1 VSQFGVLVRAGAG
14 SAGAKRRR
22 LRGGVSA
29 TTLRFNLT
37 HYGLARSVLRLTP
50 YPSRL
55 TPYDCIIGLTMRW
68 RRLVFFFGVAAALL
82 IGVGLRLS
90 TREQL
95 TSGGR
100 VRALTSDDNY
110 HLRRARFAVAHY
122 PRTIFFDPLMNFP
135 KGGVGIWPPLFDVAL
150 ATPARLLHGPSASP
164 EDVERGAMWVPPVFA
179 AGSIVL
185 AGLLGRLAAGPV
197 AGAALALFVA
207 ICPGHILWTQ
217 YGHTDQHVAESF
229 FGLLVLWLFLK
240 SRCQVS
246 GSRCQVSGSRCQVSG
261 VRCQGGT
268 GDPRATENRETG
280 TRSEILTGVALA
292 IAVLVWQGA
301 IYWGAV
307 IALSLFLEAL
317 ATGRSVLRPAI
328 FILGGSALLTA
339 PATALWLS
347 GARPP
352 FTYVSFG
359 FFQPLF
365 LAALAGG
372 TVLLDTILRA
382 VRGQLSRRDTG
393 WRIAVLA
400 GAALAVLPFA
410 GPLWLGLAR
419 GVGYV
424 AGKTSEASGPT
435 GYVSYPKN
443 WLSGI
448 FEARPLLADGLALP
462 ARQLSAAFFLSPL
475 VLLLWAVRAARG
487 TRPVFHIALA
497 VWGAVTLFLALLQR
511 LNVYYAAPLAGLCLI
526 EAAGIVAGLFGRTAR
541 ARTALAVLGAVALAL
556 PMAPGIRDE
565 LSAVRVPGSDLF
577 DTLEW
582 MRRELPHAVDAYD
595 ARLLSPQAPPELARA
610 ASVLAPWSL
619 GHLIL
624 YDAELPVV
632 ANNFGYGFLDSLRF
646 FLAESEEEALAIAR
660 GRRARWVLATDLVP
674 RLNDYAD
681 YLGRPHSLRL
691 TDQGLA
697 PTPPYFKTLQ
707 SRLYDF
713 DGAAAE
719 AGGIRIEP
727 LAKFRLLH
735 QSRSAIRRG
744 DRWIARWKVFEIV
757 P

>member
-1 VSQFGVLVRAGAG
+1 MG
-14 SAGAKRRR
+14 S
-22 LRGGVSA
+22 
-29 TTLRFNLT
+29 
-37 HYGLARSVLRLTP
+37 
-50 YPSRL
+50 
-55 TPYDCIIGLTMRW
+55 
-68 RRLVFFFGVAAALL
+68 RRLVFVFGVAAALA
-82 IGVGLRLS
+82 IGVWLRLS

-95 TSGGR
+95 TAGGR

-110 HLRRARFAVAHY
+110 HLRRARFAAAHY

-150 ATPARLLHGPSASP
+150 ATPARLLHGSSASP
-164 EDVERGAMWVPPVFA
+164 EAVERGAMWVPLVFA

-185 AGLLGRLAAGPV
+185 AGLLGRLAAGAV

-229 FGLLVLWLFLK
+229 FGLLVLWLYLR
-240 SRCQVS
+240 SRFQVS
-246 GSRCQVSGSRCQVSG
+246 GFRFQEGSGNRHATWNLEP
-261 VRCQGGT
+261 GT
-268 GDPRATENRETG
+268 WN
-280 TRSEILTGVALA
+280 EIITGVALA
-292 IAVLVWQGA
+292 LAVLAWQGA

-317 ATGRSVLRPAI
+317 ATGRSVLRPAVL
-328 FILGGSALLTA
+328 ILGMSALLTA

-347 GARPP
+347 DARPP

-382 VRGQLSRRDTG
+382 ARGQLTRRDAG
-393 WRIAVLA
+393 WRFAVLA

-410 GPLWLGLAR
+410 GGLWLGLAR

-424 AGKTSEASGPT
+424 AGKTSEASGAT

-448 FEARPLLADGLALP
+448 FEARPLLADGLTLP

-475 VLLLWAVRAARG
+475 ILLLWAVRAARG
-487 TRPVFHIALA
+487 MRPGFHIALA
-497 VWGAVTLFLALLQR
+497 VWGAVTLFLALSQR

-526 EAAGIVAGLFGRTAR
+526 EAAGILAGLSGRTGR

-565 LSAVRVPGSDLF
+565 LSAVRVAGSDLF

-582 MRRELPHAVDAYD
+582 MRRSLPHAVDAYD
-595 ARLLSPQAPPELARA
+595 ARLLSPEAPPELARA

-632 ANNFGYGFLDSLRF
+632 ANNFGYGFLDSIRF
-646 FLAESEEEALAIAR
+646 FLAGSEPEALAIAR
-660 GRRARWVLATDLVP
+660 DRRARWVLATDLVP
-674 RLNDYAD
+674 RMNDYAD
-681 YLGRPHSLRL
+681 YLGRPPYLRL
-691 TDQGLA
+691 TDQGPA
-697 PTPPYFKTLQ
+697 PTPAYFKTLQ

-719 AGGIRIEP
+719 AGGVRIEP
-727 LAKFRLLH
+727 LSKFRLLYR
-735 QSRSAIRRG
+735 SRSAIRRG
-744 DRWIARWKVFEIV
+744 SHWIARWKVFEIV
-757 P
+757 S

>member
-1 VSQFGVLVRAGAG
+1 
-14 SAGAKRRR
+14 
-22 LRGGVSA
+22 
-29 TTLRFNLT
+29 
-37 HYGLARSVLRLTP
+37 
-50 YPSRL
+50 
-55 TPYDCIIGLTMRW
+55 MRW
-68 RRLVFFFGVAAALL
+68 RRLVFLLGVAAALA

-95 TSGGR
+95 TSGGQ
-100 VRALTSDDNY
+100 VRPLTSDDNY
-110 HLRRARFAVAHY
+110 HLRRARFAAAHY

-150 ATPARLLHGPSASP
+150 ATPARLLHGSSASP
-164 EDVERGAMWVPPVFA
+164 EAVERGAMWVPLVFA

-185 AGLLGRLAAGPV
+185 AGLLGRLVAGPV
-197 AGAALALFVA
+197 AGAVLALFVA

-229 FGLLVLWLFLK
+229 FGLLVLWSFL
-240 SRCQVS
+240 R
-246 GSRCQVSGSRCQVSG
+246 SRCQVSG
-261 VRCQGGT
+261 VRCQEGT
-268 GDPRATENRETG
+268 GDPRATENREPG
-280 TRSEILTGVALA
+280 TRSEVSTGVALA
-292 IAVLVWQGA
+292 LAVLAWQGA

-317 ATGRSVLRPAI
+317 ATRRSVLRPAVL
-328 FILGGSALLTA
+328 ILGVSAFLTA

-382 VRGQLSRRDTG
+382 ARGQLTRRDAG
-393 WRIAVLA
+393 WRFAVLA

-410 GPLWLGLAR
+410 GGLWLGLAR

-424 AGKTSEASGPT
+424 AGKTSDASGAT

-475 VLLLWAVRAARG
+475 VLLLWSARAARG
-487 TRPVFHIALA
+487 TRPGFHIALA
-497 VWGAVTLFLALLQR
+497 VWGAVTLFLALSQR

-526 EAAGIVAGLFGRTAR
+526 EAAGILAGFGRTPR

-582 MRRELPHAVDAYD
+582 MRSRLPHAVDAYD

-624 YDAELPVV
+624 YDAQLPVV

-646 FLAESEEEALAIAR
+646 FLAGSEEEALTIAR
-660 GRRARWVLATDLVP
+660 SRRVRWVLATDLVP

-681 YLGRPHSLRL
+681 YLGRPHYLRL
-691 TDQGLA
+691 TEQGLA
-697 PTPPYFKTLQ
+697 PTPAYFQTLQ

-713 DGAAAE
+713 NGAAAE

-727 LAKFRLLH
+727 LSKFRLLH

-744 DRWIARWKVFEIV
+744 SRWIPRWKVFEILE
-757 P
+757 

>member
-1 VSQFGVLVRAGAG
+1 M
-14 SAGAKRRR
+14 
-22 LRGGVSA
+22 
-29 TTLRFNLT
+29 
-37 HYGLARSVLRLTP
+37 RS
-50 YPSRL
+50 
-55 TPYDCIIGLTMRW
+55 G
-68 RRLVFFFGVAAALL
+68 RLVFLFGVAAALA

-95 TSGGR
+95 TAGGR
-100 VRALTSDDNY
+100 ARALTSDDNY
-110 HLRRARFAVAHY
+110 HLRRARFAAAHY

-150 ATPARLLHGPSASP
+150 ATPARLLHGASASP
-164 EDVERGAMWVPPVFA
+164 ESVERAAMWVPLVFA

-185 AGLLGRLAAGPV
+185 AGLLGRLV
-197 AGAALALFVA
+197 AGAASGAVLALFLA

-229 FGLLVLWLFLK
+229 FGLLVLWLFLRTRDRDAVSPPLTPSCRPPA
-240 SRCQVS
+240 SREALPS
-246 GSRCQVSGSRCQVSG
+246 AAAGAEAKRGEP
-261 VRCQGGT
+261 
-268 GDPRATENRETG
+268 PRTPPRGERGKEV
-280 TRSEILTGVALA
+280 LTGVALA
-292 IAVLVWQGA
+292 LAVLAWQGA

-317 ATGRSVLRPAI
+317 ATRRSVLRPAVL
-328 FILGGSALLTA
+328 ILGGSALLTA
-339 PATALWLS
+339 PATVLWLS

-372 TVLLDTILRA
+372 TVLLDTVLRA
-382 VRGQLSRRDTG
+382 ARGQLTRRDAG
-393 WRIAVLA
+393 WRFAVLA

-410 GPLWLGLAR
+410 GGLWLGLAR

-424 AGKTSEASGPT
+424 AGKTNEASGAT

-462 ARQLSAAFFLSPL
+462 VRQLSAAFFLSPL

-487 TRPVFHIALA
+487 TRPGLHIALA
-497 VWGAVTLFLALLQR
+497 VWGAVTLFLALSQR

-526 EAAGIVAGLFGRTAR
+526 EAAGILAGPSGRTAR

-556 PMAPGIRDE
+556 PMASGVRDE

-582 MRRELPHAVDAYD
+582 MRRRLPHAIDAYD
-595 ARLLSPQAPPELARA
+595 ARLLSPEAPPELARA

-632 ANNFGYGFLDSLRF
+632 ANNFGYGFLDSIRF
-646 FLAESEEEALAIAR
+646 FLAESEEEALTIAR
-660 GRRARWVLATDLVP
+660 QRRARWVLATDLVP
-674 RLNDYAD
+674 RMNDYAD
-681 YLGRPHSLRL
+681 YLGRPPYLRL
-691 TDQGLA
+691 TEQGLA
-697 PTPPYFKTLQ
+697 PAPAYFKTLQ

-719 AGGIRIEP
+719 AGGVRIEP
-727 LAKFRLLH
+727 LSKFRLVYR
-735 QSRSAIRRG
+735 SRSAIRRG
-744 DRWIARWKVFEIV
+744 SRWIARWKVFEILE
-757 P
+757 

>member
-1 VSQFGVLVRAGAG
+1 M
-14 SAGAKRRR
+14 
-22 LRGGVSA
+22 
-29 TTLRFNLT
+29 
-37 HYGLARSVLRLTP
+37 RS
-50 YPSRL
+50 
-55 TPYDCIIGLTMRW
+55 
-68 RRLVFFFGVAAALL
+68 RRLVFLLGVAAALA
-82 IGVGLRLS
+82 IGVELRLS

-110 HLRRARFAVAHY
+110 HLRRARFAAAHY

-150 ATPARLLHGPSASP
+150 ATPARLLHGSSASP
-164 EDVERGAMWVPPVFA
+164 EAVERGAMWVPLVFA
-179 AGSIVL
+179 AGSILL
-185 AGLLGRLAAGPV
+185 AGLLGRLAAGAV
-197 AGAALALFVA
+197 AGAVLALFVA

-229 FGLLVLWLFLK
+229 FGLLVLWFYLR
-240 SRCQVS
+240 SRVQVS
-246 GSRCQVSGSRCQVSG
+246 GFTFQEEP
-261 VRCQGGT
+261 
-268 GDPRATENRETG
+268 GDRRATWNLKPETWN
-280 TRSEILTGVALA
+280 EIFTGVALA
-292 IAVLVWQGA
+292 LAVLAWQGA

-317 ATGRSVLRPAI
+317 ATRRSVLRPAVL
-328 FILGGSALLTA
+328 ILGVSALLTA

-382 VRGQLSRRDTG
+382 ARGQLTRRDAG
-393 WRIAVLA
+393 WRFAVLA

-410 GPLWLGLAR
+410 GGLWLGLAR

-424 AGKTSEASGPT
+424 AGKTSEASGAT

-448 FEARPLLADGLALP
+448 FEARPLLADGLALS

-475 VLLLWAVRAARG
+475 VLLLWAARAARG
-487 TRPVFHIALA
+487 TRPGFHIALA
-497 VWGAVTLFLALLQR
+497 VWGTVTLFLALSQR

-526 EAAGIVAGLFGRTAR
+526 EAAGILAGLSGRTAR

-582 MRRELPHAVDAYD
+582 MRRRLPHAIDAYD

-646 FLAESEEEALAIAR
+646 FLAGSEEEALTIAR
-660 GRRARWVLATDLVP
+660 GRRVRWVLATDLVS
-674 RLNDYAD
+674 RMNDYAD
-681 YLGRPHSLRL
+681 YLGRPHYLRL
-691 TDQGLA
+691 TEQGLVPA
-697 PTPPYFKTLQ
+697 PPYFKTLQ

-719 AGGIRIEP
+719 AGGVRIEP
-727 LAKFRLLH
+727 LSRFRLLH

-744 DRWIARWKVFEIV
+744 SRWIPRWKVFEIV
-757 P
+757 D